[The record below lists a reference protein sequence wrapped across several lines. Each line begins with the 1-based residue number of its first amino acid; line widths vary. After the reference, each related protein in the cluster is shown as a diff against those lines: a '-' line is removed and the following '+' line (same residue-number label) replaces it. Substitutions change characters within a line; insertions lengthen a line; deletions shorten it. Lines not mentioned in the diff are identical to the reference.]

1 MYTLL
6 YFECSMN
13 LKWTFKL
20 KLYNIVEYNRSLF
33 YTSTR
38 KSRRRKR
45 WRVSNDGDKG
55 GKNFNVEGGG
65 ERLKWERKNRKLLK
79 KVRERISLLNMYV
92 GNIWEKHGYLYFIRM
107 KVLYGLDLWSII
119 SIYVVCF
126 KACLEITNRSI
137 LYLWLIN
144 IFPQNF

>member
-55 GKNFNVEGGG
+55 GKNFNVEGG
-65 ERLKWERKNRKLLK
+65 ERDSNEKEKIENFLK
-79 KVRERISLLNMYV
+79 K
-92 GNIWEKHGYLYFIRM
+92 
-107 KVLYGLDLWSII
+107 
-119 SIYVVCF
+119 
-126 KACLEITNRSI
+126 
-137 LYLWLIN
+137 
-144 IFPQNF
+144 